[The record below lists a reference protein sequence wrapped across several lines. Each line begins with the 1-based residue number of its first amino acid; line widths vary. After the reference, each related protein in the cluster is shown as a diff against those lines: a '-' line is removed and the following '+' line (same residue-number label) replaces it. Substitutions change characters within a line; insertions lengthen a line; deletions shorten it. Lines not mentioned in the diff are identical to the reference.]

1 MTLTVY
7 RKSRHVSEA
16 TGTDTEVQQQ
26 RQPEPLRLT
35 DQYIALLVLTFTRS
49 GLLEVGN
56 DELNSTRSHTTT
68 GFDLHVSRDNDGLKP
83 VKEGN
88 SVNGGDLATCK

>member
-1 MTLTVY
+1 MTVY
-7 RKSRHVSEA
+7 RKSRHISEA
-16 TGTDTEVQQQ
+16 NGTDTEVQQ

-35 DQYIALLVLTFTRS
+35 DQYIALLVLIFTRA

-56 DELNSTRSHTTT
+56 DELNSTRPHTTT
-68 GFDLHVSRDNDGLKP
+68 GFDLHVSRDNDELKF

-88 SVNGGDLATCK
+88 PINGGGLATCK